1 MRLAATL
8 RISRRAGLVC
18 PGTPSGGGL
27 NRVHIVDAET
37 AQWVAA
43 EQVLARLAPPAGDGF
58 VITSSLR
65 VSRTWVVTYNSRACV
80 QNGDIRRSLA
90 GNGPILV
97 SDNYVVEQA
106 GTDRSIE
113 ELVEDFERRLQ

>member
-8 RISRRAGLVC
+8 TITRRAQSMC
-18 PGTPSGGGL
+18 PGAPSGSGL
-27 NRVHIVDAET
+27 NTMHLVDAET

-43 EQVLARLAPPAGDGF
+43 EQVLARLAPPAGDEF

-65 VSRTWVVTYNSRACV
+65 VSSTWVVTYNSRAFV

-90 GNGPILV
+90 SNGPILV
-97 SDNYVVEQA
+97 SDNHVVEQA